1 MKTGVRGELTSQEE
15 AILERDILQSQE
27 TQYLHRLE
35 NKLADL
41 VRVKRQLDELKKKVM
56 EEQ

>member
-1 MKTGVRGELTSQEE
+1 METGIRSELTGQEE
-15 AILERDILQSQE
+15 IILERDIMQSQE
-27 TQYLHRLE
+27 IQYLHRLE

-56 EEQ
+56 DGQ

>member
-1 MKTGVRGELTSQEE
+1 VETGVRDELTGQEKV
-15 AILERDILQSQE
+15 ILERDILQSQE

>member
-1 MKTGVRGELTSQEE
+1 VETGIRSEITGQEE
-15 AILERDILQSQE
+15 IILERDILQSQE

-35 NKLADL
+35 NKLTDL
-41 VRVKRQLDELKKKVM
+41 VRVKRQLDELMKKVM

>member
-1 MKTGVRGELTSQEE
+1 METGVRDELTGQEKV
-15 AILERDILQSQE
+15 ILERDILQSQE